1 MIVTQLEDILGTDRD
16 VHAET
21 WNSRRLLLAGQK
33 MGFSLHDTLIHP
45 ETETE
50 IWYQNH
56 LEAVYCIEGEGE
68 IELIPDGPTY
78 PIQPG
83 MMYALNENDRHLL
96 RAKTQLRMICVFNP
110 PVTGQEVHD
119 ENGVYPAAT
128 ATDA

>member
-1 MIVTQLEDILGTDRD
+1 MIVRQLNDILDTERD
-16 VHAET
+16 IKAET
-21 WNSRRLLLAGQK
+21 WNSRRLLLADEK

-45 ETETE
+45 GTETE

-78 PIQPG
+78 PISPG

-119 ENGVYPAAT
+119 ENGAYPAAVT
-128 ATDA
+128 AEG

>member
-1 MIVTQLEDILGTDRD
+1 MLVRQLSEVIDTDRD
-16 VHAET
+16 IKAET
-21 WNSRRLLLAGQK
+21 WNSRRLLLAGDK

-45 ETETE
+45 GTETE

-78 PIQPG
+78 PISPG
-83 MMYALNENDRHLL
+83 MMYALDENDRHLL
-96 RAKTQLRMICVFNP
+96 RAKSQLRMVCVFNP

-128 ATDA
+128 TDS

>member
-1 MIVTQLEDILGTDRD
+1 MIVRQLNDILGTERD
-16 VHAET
+16 IQAKT
-21 WNSRRLLLAGQK
+21 WNSRRLLLAGEN
-33 MGFSLHDTLIHP
+33 MGFSLHDTIIHP
-45 ETETE
+45 GTETE

-68 IELIPDGPTY
+68 IELIPDGPTH
-78 PIQPG
+78 PISPG
-83 MMYALNENDRHLL
+83 MMYALDENDRHLL

-119 ENGVYPAAT
+119 ENGVYPAAA

>member
-1 MIVTQLEDILGTDRD
+1 MLVRQLSEVIDTDRD
-16 VHAET
+16 IKAET
-21 WNSRRLLLAGQK
+21 WNSRRLLLAGDK

-45 ETETE
+45 GTETE

-78 PIQPG
+78 PISPG
-83 MMYALNENDRHLL
+83 MMYALDKNDRHLL
-96 RAKTQLRMICVFNP
+96 RAKSQLRMVCVFNP

-128 ATDA
+128 TDS

>member
-1 MIVTQLEDILGTDRD
+1 MLVRQLNEIIDTERDIK
-16 VHAET
+16 AET
-21 WNSRRLLLAGQK
+21 WNSRRLLLAGDK

-45 ETETE
+45 GTETE

-78 PIQPG
+78 AISPG
-83 MMYALNENDRHLL
+83 MMYALDENDRHLL
-96 RAKTQLRMICVFNP
+96 RAKTQLRMVCVFNP

-119 ENGVYPAAT
+119 ENGVYPAA
-128 ATDA
+128 ASES

>member
-1 MIVTQLEDILGTDRD
+1 MLVRQLSEVIDTDRD
-16 VHAET
+16 IKAET
-21 WNSRRLLLAGQK
+21 WNSRRLLLAGDK

-45 ETETE
+45 GTETE

-78 PIQPG
+78 PISPG
-83 MMYALNENDRHLL
+83 MMYALDKNDRHLL
-96 RAKTQLRMICVFNP
+96 RARSQLRMVCVFNP

-128 ATDA
+128 TDS

>member
-1 MIVTQLEDILGTDRD
+1 MLVRQLNEIIDTDRD
-16 VHAET
+16 IKAKT
-21 WNSRRLLLAGQK
+21 WNSRRLLLAGDK

-45 ETETE
+45 GTETE

-78 PIQPG
+78 PISPG
-83 MMYALNENDRHLL
+83 MMYALDENDRHLL

-119 ENGVYPAAT
+119 ENGAYPAA
-128 ATDA
+128 ASSDS